1 MQQPWGGIVVVVSL
15 LVAVPAS
22 AEPSALRVLV
32 RVPPMAQRAA
42 AKASDEGLALFRARC
57 ASCHGEHGQGDG
69 PVAIGLTVKP
79 RRFTDAFWQDSVDD
93 EQLARAILE
102 GGFAV
107 KKSSA
112 MPAHPDLKDKV
123 AELIAV
129 VRSLRSPTGSLAVE
143 AVTADGAVIASVTV
157 DARADGSGELLL
169 PAMPPGAVALVMR
182 VAGRSEPL
190 CRVVASAPA
199 TLRGAS
205 CGAAPLGQEPR

>member
-1 MQQPWGGIVVVVSL
+1 MASL
-15 LVAVPAS
+15 LFSLPAL
-22 AEPSALRVLV
+22 AETGALRVRV
-32 RVPPMAQRAA
+32 RVPPVAQPAA
-42 AKASDEGLALFRARC
+42 AKAPDQGLALYRARC
-57 ASCHGEHGQGDG
+57 VSCHGERGAGDG
-69 PVAIGLTVKP
+69 PVATGLTVKP
-79 RRFTDAFWQDSVDD
+79 RRFSDAFWQDSVDD

-143 AVTADGAVIASVTV
+143 AVAADGAIIASVTV
-157 DARADGSGELLL
+157 DARADGSGELVL

-182 VAGRSEPL
+182 AAGRSEPL